1 MRERS
6 LRHHRCRS
14 SRAHADSSAPRLLT
28 LPRFRFDLVLGLFV
42 LFSVA
47 CSPND
52 TGGAATEITGTTD
65 GTPRQK
71 TAAVT
76 LVEIGKLRIGQIRV
90 EIDNVTN
97 VEADHRIDVYP
108 KVGPAYIKEVLVEEG
123 DAVKTGQAL
132 LTLIDVDFA
141 LEVRRRDS
149 LWRQRKQSE
158 LHAATVEK
166 ESRARARAQEA
177 SLAKAQADFQRSIDA
192 QNGGI
197 EVLSEKELQD
207 AQSEFDRQR
216 AELDAMNVG
225 IERAAAEVELAK
237 ITTQSAKIELEA
249 AEKDLRDTVIYAPI
263 DGVIQRRDVNAGLLV
278 NSGTH
283 LFTLVDPSRLRA
295 NLSIPEQ
302 SLAAVSK
309 IGLPVEIE
317 CIALRDRKFI
327 GHIEAINPAIDPT
340 NGQIR
345 VRARLPDDAI
355 GVVKP
360 GMMVKAKIVVESRDD
375 AVLVRK
381 RAVLFEGGK
390 TYLFV
395 HDQGKAKRFRFE
407 AGPDT
412 ADSEEV
418 EVISIDGQKPDL
430 SLEIIQVGQD
440 RLRDGDPVT
449 VVENDR

>member
-1 MRERS
+1 M
-6 LRHHRCRS
+6 
-14 SRAHADSSAPRLLT
+14 
-28 LPRFRFDLVLGLFV
+28 
-42 LFSVA
+42 
-47 CSPND
+47 
-52 TGGAATEITGTTD
+52 
-65 GTPRQK
+65 
-71 TAAVT
+71 T

-90 EIDNVTN
+90 EIDSVTN
-97 VEADHRIDVYP
+97 VEADHRIDIYP

-123 DAVKTGQAL
+123 DAVKAGQAL

-141 LEVRRRDS
+141 IEVRRRES
-149 LWRQRKQSE
+149 LWQQRKQSE
-158 LHAATVEK
+158 LHAAAVEK

-177 SLAKAQADFQRSIDA
+177 SLAKAQADFKRSIDA
-192 QNGGI
+192 QNGGV
-197 EVLSEKELQD
+197 EVLSEKEIQD

-225 IERAAAEVELAK
+225 IERSAAEVELAK

-249 AEKDLRDTVIYAPI
+249 AEKDLRDTVVYAPI

-278 NSGTH
+278 SSGTH
-283 LFTLVDPSRLRA
+283 LFTLVDPSKLRA
-295 NLSIPEQ
+295 NLSIPEEN
-302 SLAAVSK
+302 LAAVSK

-317 CIALRDRKFI
+317 CIALPDRKFI
-327 GHIEAINPAIDPT
+327 GRIEAINPAIDPI

-345 VRARLPDDAI
+345 VRARLPEESL

-381 RAVLFEGGK
+381 RAVVYEERKTFLFAHEN
-390 TYLFV
+390 
-395 HDQGKAKRFRFE
+395 GKARRLEFE
-407 AGPDT
+407 MGPET
-412 ADSEEV
+412 KEAEEV
-418 EVISIDGQKPDL
+418 EVISIAGQKPDL

-449 VVENDR
+449 VVGNDS